1 MRSALRTVWQNPYI
15 KVALLVFLL
24 YIGYRLAGAMQPA
37 TTIFVGAFILAYL
50 VNPLVDVLHRLKIPR
65 GIGTIIVYVLLVG
78 MVYLMVLVASN
89 SLRGAFAPDEDGL
102 TIADNAALWFEQL
115 PQTLEERLP
124 PTVHAWLSTPL
135 ESLTELLADA
145 VSFLLPRMQGF
156 STGFF
161 NAVSGTVSGAFQ
173 VVMIFILTAYI
184 LIDYHRLS
192 RSLMEAFPMPYRAA
206 TEQIIARLDRA
217 VGGFI
222 RGQVVIAFLV
232 GVLIFIGLTIIGLP
246 AAGFIAL
253 IAGLL
258 NIVPF
263 LGSIL
268 PAIPAILLAVD
279 AGWLQIFLVVVV
291 FVATNQIDNNVLTP
305 LILSKSTDLHPVTV
319 IIAVIAG
326 FAMYGL
332 IGGIAAVPV
341 LAFFKALYTEFYQR
355 SEFYQDG

>member
-1 MRSALRTVWQNPYI
+1 MRNALRTVWKNPYI

-24 YIGYRLAGAMQPA
+24 YLGYRLAGAMQPA

-50 VNPLVDVLHRLKIPR
+50 VNPLVDLLQRWKIPR
-65 GIGTIIVYVLLVG
+65 GLGVAIVYVLLVG
-78 MVYLMVLVASN
+78 TVYLMVLVASS
-89 SLRGAFAPDEDGL
+89 SLRGAFAPDEDGV
-102 TIADNAALWFEQL
+102 TITDNAALWFEQL

-124 PTVHAWLSTPL
+124 PALHNLLSTPL
-135 ESLTELLADA
+135 ESLTEFLADA

-156 STGFF
+156 GSGFF
-161 NAVSGTVSGAFQ
+161 SAVSGTVSGAFQ
-173 VVMIFILTAYI
+173 VVMILIITAYI
-184 LIDYHRLS
+184 LVDYHRLS
-192 RSLMEAFPMPYRAA
+192 RSLMEAFPVPYRTA
-206 TEQIIARLDRA
+206 TQQIIARLDRA

-222 RGQVVIAFLV
+222 RGQVIIAFSV
-232 GVLIFIGLTIIGLP
+232 GVLLFIGLSLIGLP

-253 IAGLL
+253 FAGVL

-279 AGWLQIFLVVVV
+279 AGWLQIALVIVV

-305 LILSKSTDLHPVTV
+305 LILSKSTDLHPVSV
-319 IIAVIAG
+319 IIVVIAG

-332 IGGIAAVPV
+332 LGGIAAVPI
-341 LAFFKALYTEFYQR
+341 LAFCKALYTEFYQR
-355 SEFYQDG
+355 SQFYQDG